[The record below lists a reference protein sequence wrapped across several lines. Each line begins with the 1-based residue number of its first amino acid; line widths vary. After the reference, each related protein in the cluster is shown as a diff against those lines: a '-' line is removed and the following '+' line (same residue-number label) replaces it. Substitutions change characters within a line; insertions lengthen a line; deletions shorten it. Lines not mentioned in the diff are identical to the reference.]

1 MIQGEGFI
9 ICDIE
14 NTNLPVLAQNEY
26 LPVVYEPKK
35 IKKSWF
41 KRKEIYSLK
50 QFLQV
55 EKNKM
60 VVYRIIPHADVSNNT
75 KRLWRAIYKMYE
87 MYESMGSRIE
97 RKGITFHYREKDYFW
112 FDVVFKQKKGQK
124 KIEFYVARRC
134 SHRRPPP

>member
-9 ICDIE
+9 ICDKE

-26 LPVVYEPKK
+26 LPVLYEPKK

-55 EKNKM
+55 KKTKWLYIGLFLMRMYLIIQSVYGGRSIRCMKCTKVWE
-60 VVYRIIPHADVSNNT
+60 VV
-75 KRLWRAIYKMYE
+75 
-87 MYESMGSRIE
+87 
-97 RKGITFHYREKDYFW
+97 
-112 FDVVFKQKKGQK
+112 
-124 KIEFYVARRC
+124 
-134 SHRRPPP
+134 